1 MKLGERDVE
10 LKRESLFLLSGWVCL
25 TGVNKLD
32 CGEGVEEWVMKGNEE
47 REAKDKGREKIGV
60 LFYFSLIDISEL
72 CNGLLEG
79 EGPS

>member
-1 MKLGERDVE
+1 
-10 LKRESLFLLSGWVCL
+10 
-25 TGVNKLD
+25 
-32 CGEGVEEWVMKGNEE
+32 MKGNEE
-47 REAKDKGREKIGV
+47 REAKDKGREKMGV